1 MFKHILINDSRNPFI
16 LACDRGYFGTACNK
30 TCGHCAE
37 LEQCS
42 SINGSCLTGCDAGFL
57 GETCDTRKYM
67 DIINN
72 KQISYSKSIDLYPSI
87 VTLFWFSKI

>member
-1 MFKHILINDSRNPFI
+1 MFKHILINDSQNPFI

-67 DIINN
+67 DIINIQQTN
-72 KQISYSKSIDLYPSI
+72 ILFKID
-87 VTLFWFSKI
+87 